1 MVRKGNI
8 SYLWLMVLSAAMFLI
23 SAYLMW
29 SLIAFIQEHGLSHAD
44 ACGGVIGQALDWLRL
59 LFSGLI
65 CVFTVYLLL
74 GGRPQRWIN
83 IAVPVFAVVILVTTV
98 LLFWN
103 LGVFVDEFN
112 TSPAIVYGSDFGVRL
127 DWLRIPLAGILCV
140 FSLAPA
146 DNRKA

>member
-1 MVRKGNI
+1 MCKGRG
-8 SYLWLMVLSAAMFLI
+8 SYLWLAVLSAAMFLI
-23 SAYLMW
+23 SAFLMW
-29 SLIAFIQEHGLSHAD
+29 NVLTFVRVHGTSLAI
-44 ACGGVIGQALDWLRL
+44 ACGGVLGQALDWLRL

-74 GGRPQRWIN
+74 GGRPQRRIN

-112 TSPAIVYGSDFGVRL
+112 TSPAIVYGSEFGLRL
-127 DWLRIPLAGILCV
+127 DWLRLPLAGILCV
-140 FSLAPA
+140 FSLVPA
-146 DNRKA
+146 EKSKE

>member
-1 MVRKGNI
+1 MRKGRG
-8 SYLWLMVLSAAMFLI
+8 SYLWLAFLSAAMFLI
-23 SAYLMW
+23 SAFLMW
-29 SLIAFIQEHGLSHAD
+29 NLLTFVRAHGASLAIAR
-44 ACGGVIGQALDWLRL
+44 GGVIGQALDWLRL

-74 GGRPQRWIN
+74 GGRPQRWID

-98 LLFWN
+98 LMFWN

-112 TSPAIVYGSDFGVRL
+112 TSPAIVYGSDFGLRL
-127 DWLRIPLAGILCV
+127 VWLRLPLAGILCV

-146 DNRKA
+146 ENRKE